1 MLTKLNP
8 KTVVLSILFMTALLF
23 AGEIDVSKSQAFADS
38 LYDSNDFR
46 SAILEYKRINY
57 MEPDNIKFEENR
69 FQIIQSMYYL
79 GNYQSV
85 IRDMSVD
92 INAFSGN
99 PKASY
104 IYARS
109 LSNIGLID
117 QSNEHILQN
126 NLEDSPLKQD
136 LQYLL
141 MLNYLKQNQMG
152 LAKSLINTEDMFVE
166 VDTSIQNQ
174 FKEYEKNLSKSG
186 AVSNIIN
193 IVPGLGYLPLKSY
206 QNALSTFLTTGFL
219 YAIAAELYKEN
230 LNLSGTFFLSAGI
243 IFHTG
248 SYLGINKYNER
259 ITSKYKADLIRYLEL
274 RIP

>member
-1 MLTKLNP
+1 
-8 KTVVLSILFMTALLF
+8 MTALLF

-166 VDTSIQNQ
+166 ADTSIQNQ

-219 YAIAAELYKEN
+219 YAMSAELYKEN

>member
-166 VDTSIQNQ
+166 ADTSIQNQ

-193 IVPGLGYLPLKSY
+193 IVPGLDIFPQK
-206 QNALSTFLTTGFL
+206 LSECP
-219 YAIAAELYKEN
+219 I
-230 LNLSGTFFLSAGI
+230 NLSYYGFPVCHVRGI
-243 IFHTG
+243 V
-248 SYLGINKYNER
+248 
-259 ITSKYKADLIRYLEL
+259 
-274 RIP
+274 